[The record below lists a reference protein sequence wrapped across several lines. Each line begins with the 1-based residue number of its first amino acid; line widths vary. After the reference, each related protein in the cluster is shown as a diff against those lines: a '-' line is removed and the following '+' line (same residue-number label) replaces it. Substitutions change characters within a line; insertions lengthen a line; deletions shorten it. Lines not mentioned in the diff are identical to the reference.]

1 MKGLKQRK
9 EKAKKGFLSRLL
21 FDHTFLVLSAGF
33 IVSTIAIILYVSY
46 LQNNLLKSAAIESA
60 ALYGKALGEFRTL
73 YTSEVVA
80 RVRKQGIE
88 VTHDY
93 KKNDLAIPLPAT
105 LSLELGSRIGSLQG
119 GAESFL
125 YSPYPFPWRRET
137 GGLRDQFRVDAWS
150 HLLQDPHAPFYRFEI
165 YQGKLVLRY
174 ATADLM
180 RQSCVSCHN
189 SHPDSPKTDWKVGDL
204 RGVLEIIYPLQAV
217 ASEAKSGLTGLFLLL
232 GGIIAAAL
240 LGISLVLKR
249 FYKDAALL
257 RHEKHVAE
265 RANAAKSI
273 FLASMS
279 HELRTPMNG
288 IIGMLSVI
296 LDTCLTKEQ
305 RDFLSTAQSSGQ
317 VLLNLL
323 NDLFDFSK
331 LESGELKLEHA
342 PFNIVNTVEETV
354 QLFAEPAY
362 KKGLELTLVMASG
375 LPEWVVGDSKRISQA
390 LSNLINNAIKFTQKG
405 EVVIRVFEK
414 SDTVDKEKNTY
425 TICFE
430 VTDTGAGIEAN
441 AMKWLF
447 RPFIQGDSTP
457 VRQFTGT
464 GLGLVICKRLAE
476 LMGGTVSVHSQVDE
490 GSTFCLTVLVEAAIG
505 KQQAFSPHKQLSQYR
520 CLMILPNANVR
531 ECLSTLLSTWQIAY
545 ETAESIE
552 EAQTLLKAADQK
564 KFDFII
570 MDNMV
575 KTSKQD
581 AFIQQARTDPLLTKS
596 PIILLYQLTQV
607 KEMDQLK
614 VEGRVDEIIPKPVRR
629 MQLYNTIARIM
640 NLGEVVHQHA
650 ASEEFHLA
658 EIAKDLDHEIEILIA
673 EDNVVNQK
681 VISLTLKKMG
691 FQKVDIVSNGAEA
704 VEAASKKQYQ
714 FILMDVSM
722 PKMDGITATK
732 IIRSKEAEGQ
742 HIPIVALS
750 AHLYV
755 GEVNQCLQAGLD
767 AYLNK
772 PLNVDELVHVLKR
785 WFAKASEG
793 GK

>member
-1 MKGLKQRK
+1 MKGRK
-9 EKAKKGFLSRLL
+9 LGKNKRKKGFLSRLL
-21 FDHTFLVLSAGF
+21 FDHTFLILLVGF
-33 IVSTIAIILYVSY
+33 ILSTIAIILYVSY
-46 LQNNLLKSAAIESA
+46 LQNNLLKSTAIESA
-60 ALYGKALGEFRTL
+60 ALYSKALTEFRTL
-73 YTSEVVA
+73 YTSEVVE

-105 LSLELGSRIGSLQG
+105 LTLELGSRIGLLQG
-119 GAESFL
+119 GAESLL
-125 YSPYPFPWRRET
+125 YSPYPFPWRRQT
-137 GGLRDQFRVDAWS
+137 GGLRDQFRKDAWN
-150 HLLQDPHAPFYRFEI
+150 HLLQDPHTPYYRFET
-165 YQGKLVLRY
+165 YQGKLVFRY

-204 RGVLEIIYPLQAV
+204 RGVLEIIYPLQSLTA
-217 ASEAKSGLTGLFLLL
+217 EANTGLRELSLLL
-232 GGIIAAAL
+232 GAIAATAL

-249 FYKDAALL
+249 FYRDAALL
-257 RHEKHVAE
+257 KHEKQLAE

-296 LDTCLTKEQ
+296 LDTVLTKEQ

-331 LESGELKLEHA
+331 LEAGEFKLEHTA
-342 PFNIVNTVEETV
+342 FNLLNTIEDTV

-362 KKGLELTLVMASG
+362 KKGLELTLIMAPN
-375 LPEWVVGDSKRISQA
+375 LPEWVIGDAKRISQA
-390 LSNLINNAIKFTQKG
+390 FSNLLSNAIKFTQQG
-405 EVVIRVFEK
+405 EVVIHVFEK
-414 SDTVDKEKNTY
+414 FGNVDKEKNTY

-430 VTDTGAGIEAN
+430 VTDTGAGIEED
-441 AMKWLF
+441 AMKQLF

-457 VRQFTGT
+457 VRHFSGP
-464 GLGLVICKRLAE
+464 GLGLVICKRLSE
-476 LMGGTVSVHSQVDE
+476 LMGGTVTVTSQIGE
-490 GSTFCLTVLVEAAIG
+490 GSTFCLTILVEAAIG
-505 KQQAFSPHKQLSQYR
+505 KQQLFFPLKQLSQYR
-520 CLMILPNANVR
+520 SLVILPNANLR
-531 ECLSTLLSTWQIAY
+531 EHLTVLLSTWEIGY

-552 EAQTLLKAADQK
+552 QAQTILKTAGQK

-570 MDNMV
+570 IDDMV
-575 KTSKQD
+575 NSNKQD
-581 AFIQQARTDPLLTKS
+581 AFIRQIKADLTKP
-596 PIILLYQLTQV
+596 PIILLYQPTQT

-614 VEGRVDEIIPKPVRR
+614 TEGRVDEIIPKPIRR
-629 MQLYNTIARIM
+629 MQLYNAIARVM
-640 NLGEVVHQHA
+640 NLLVGEGAQQPL

-658 EIAKDLDHEIEILIA
+658 ESARDLDHEIEILVA
-673 EDNVVNQK
+673 EDNAVNQK
-681 VISLTLKKMG
+681 VISLTLEKMG
-691 FQKVDIVSNGAEA
+691 FHKVDIVSNGVEAIEA
-704 VEAASKKQYQ
+704 VSKKQYQ

-732 IIRSKEAEGQ
+732 QIRSKEPEGQ

-755 GEVNQCLQAGLD
+755 SEINQCLQAGLD

-772 PLNVDELVHVLKR
+772 PLNSDELVHVLKR
-785 WFAKASEG
+785 WFTKSNG
-793 GK
+793 GNK